1 MYWMMKGPRLVPSY
15 LLRMTRVSW
24 ELGFL
29 PAWVSW
35 ELGFLPLESGTWLSS
50 ELGFLLERGEA
61 TGSLER

>member
-29 PAWVSW
+29 
-35 ELGFLPLESGTWLSS
+35 LLESGTWLSS